1 MSEATPSPLP
11 PPLESTRR
19 RFEEWRTSRKA
30 AERIPA
36 PLWARAARCAAR
48 YGMHRTARA
57 LRLDFNSLK
66 RHASAKQPRTRVAS
80 PGFVEIFP
88 PDVGT
93 PAECVLEIENR
104 GGAKLRIHLRGAA
117 VPDLAGL
124 ARSFASAET

>member
-11 PPLESTRR
+11 APLESTRR
-19 RFEEWRTSRKA
+19 RFEEWRRSRKA

-36 PLWARAARCAAR
+36 PLWARAAKCAAR
-48 YGMHRTARA
+48 YGMHRTACA
-57 LRLDFNSLK
+57 LGLDFNALK
-66 RHASAKQPRTRVAS
+66 RHAVADHPKTRGAS
-80 PGFVEIFP
+80 PGFVELFP
-88 PDVGT
+88 PMGA